1 MPYRLFEE
9 EHRPGGVTKRH
20 WFDEKGNHVEETI
33 QDVEP
38 VLDDNKRA
46 ANSYE
51 KVRGDHFIRA
61 ASIPPIIVL
70 KWMNEGVNVF
80 DPNCDAEV
88 RRRLNSNE
96 WAYLRTAPGRL

>member
-1 MPYRLFEE
+1 MPYRLMEE
-9 EHRPGGVTKRH
+9 RH
-20 WFDEKGNHVEETI
+20 DAGITTREWFDEKGNYVEEKI

-38 VLDDNKRA
+38 ALEANKRA
-46 ANSYE
+46 ANDYE
-51 KVRGDHFIRA
+51 RVGGDHFIRA
-61 ASIPPIIVL
+61 ASIPAIIVL

-88 RRRLNSNE
+88 KRRLNSSE